1 MTLEVL
7 CLIAGQDAADAAWDA
22 WLCGRPM
29 SWLVGVAL

>member
-7 CLIAGQDAADAAWDA
+7 CLIAGQAASDAAREA

-29 SWLVGVAL
+29 TWIAR